1 MRGRLYPYKSKKEYI
16 EGYLCSFIEGAVAK
30 DFFLKSKL
38 PNDELIHIWE
48 LSDIDRDGRLTKLEF
63 SLAFHFTSAR
73 RNNFPLPEQ
82 IPNQLYNDL
91 IGKNLRVD
99 RSAKNDHYSENDYIE
114 QPDNKDDENWETFS
128 EKSFSTVSTGFQVL
142 DILAV

>member
-1 MRGRLYPYKSKKEYI
+1 M
-16 EGYLCSFIEGAVAK
+16 
-30 DFFLKSKL
+30 
-38 PNDELIHIWE
+38 IHIWE

-128 EKSFSTVSTGFQVL
+128 EKSFSTVGFQVL
-142 DILAV
+142 DSLAV

>member
-1 MRGRLYPYKSKKEYI
+1 M
-16 EGYLCSFIEGAVAK
+16 
-30 DFFLKSKL
+30 
-38 PNDELIHIWE
+38 IHIWE

-91 IGKNLRVD
+91 IGKMKFPNRIKFHFFYL
-99 RSAKNDHYSENDYIE
+99 ENDYIE

-128 EKSFSTVSTGFQVL
+128 EKSFSTVSKLFSSFTL
-142 DILAV
+142 RI

>member
-1 MRGRLYPYKSKKEYI
+1 MESNTRTEKILFRRVRKITKSPRNGFKGRLINLKNLETITFHSKIKSSKEYI

-91 IGKNLRVD
+91 IGKM
-99 RSAKNDHYSENDYIE
+99 K
-114 QPDNKDDENWETFS
+114 F
-128 EKSFSTVSTGFQVL
+128 
-142 DILAV
+142 

>member
-1 MRGRLYPYKSKKEYI
+1 MESNTWTEKILFRRVRKITKSPRNGFKGGLINSKISRSHNFSSKNLTQKEYI

-91 IGKNLRVD
+91 IGKMKI
-99 RSAKNDHYSENDYIE
+99 S
-114 QPDNKDDENWETFS
+114 NWIKFH
-128 EKSFSTVSTGFQVL
+128 FCF
-142 DILAV
+142 I

>member
-1 MRGRLYPYKSKKEYI
+1 MESNTRTEKILFRRVRKITKSPRNGFKGRLTKWKNLETIKFHSKIKPSKEYI

-91 IGKNLRVD
+91 IGTK
-99 RSAKNDHYSENDYIE
+99 
-114 QPDNKDDENWETFS
+114 
-128 EKSFSTVSTGFQVL
+128 
-142 DILAV
+142 

>member
-1 MRGRLYPYKSKKEYI
+1 MESNTRTEKILFRRVRKITKSPRNGFKGRLINLKNLETITFHSKIKSSKEYI

-91 IGKNLRVD
+91 IGTK
-99 RSAKNDHYSENDYIE
+99 
-114 QPDNKDDENWETFS
+114 
-128 EKSFSTVSTGFQVL
+128 
-142 DILAV
+142 